1 MSRGA
6 PADDPLDPATIAT
19 DLGTALL
26 PRTISCHAAVGSTMD
41 VARDL
46 LRTLDDAQLPLL
58 ITADVQTAGRGRMG
72 RRWEAPAGSALLL
85 SLALRP
91 TWLPPERGVVLVWM
105 AAVALCEAVEDVT
118 PLRAA
123 LKWPNDLLLP
133 TPDGWA
139 KAAGILLEVSIGHR
153 AFEWA
158 IIGCGVNVS
167 DAPPP
172 GATPYPTTS
181 LAAAAGGSVSRLV
194 LLRALLRR
202 LNYWYTQ
209 LSLGQQAELFA
220 AWSGRLITLGQQV
233 RVEAPDGQIMGYAEG
248 VEPSGALRI
257 RDAAGAM
264 HVITAGDV
272 GLVV

>member
-1 MSRGA
+1 MDA
-6 PADDPLDPATIAT
+6 PLDPATIAA

-26 PRTISCHAAVGSTMD
+26 PRTISCHPTVGSTMD

-46 LRTLDDAQLPLL
+46 LRSLDGSQLPLL
-58 ITADVQTAGRGRMG
+58 ISADLQTAGRGRMG

-91 TWLPPERGVVLVWM
+91 TWLPPAGGVALVWM
-105 AAVALCEAVEDVT
+105 AAGALCEAVEDVT

-167 DAPPP
+167 AAPPP

-181 LAAAAGGSVSRLV
+181 LVAATGDTVSRLV

-202 LNYWYTQ
+202 LDYWYTQ

-220 AWSGRLITLGQQV
+220 AWSGRLTTLGQQV
-233 RVEAPDGQIMGYAEG
+233 RVEAPDGSITGYAEG

-257 RDAAGAM
+257 RDATGA
-264 HVITAGDV
+264 VYSITAGDV
-272 GLVV
+272 GLGV